1 VTQQPRE
8 PGTDVIGE
16 FQRWLVRSGA
26 RGVSR
31 GVGGQI
37 RSALGRS
44 EGSRDVWERATTLPQ
59 DEAPECAWCPVCRA
73 ARRLNETGPG
83 LSSQMAAATDA
94 FATVAQDAMSV
105 FEAALAAARPMAK
118 DPAAKSGTAKSGTAK
133 SGTAKSGTGKN
144 GTGKNGTGKGRAGSP
159 ASPPPAQ
166 APDEDS
172 PTARR
177 GVWED
182 AVSAPAEG
190 PPREPDDRR

>member
-1 VTQQPRE
+1 MTQQPRQ
-8 PGTDVIGE
+8 PGADLIGE

-44 EGSRDVWERATTLPQ
+44 EGSADVWERATRPPQ

-73 ARRLNETGPG
+73 ARRLNESGPG

-105 FEAALAAARPMAK
+105 FEAAMAAARPVVK
-118 DPAAKSGTAKSGTAK
+118 DEADSSARRAPGAASPAA
-133 SGTAKSGTGKN
+133 
-144 GTGKNGTGKGRAGSP
+144 GRNADS
-159 ASPPPAQ
+159 AARR
-166 APDEDS
+166 APDADS
-172 PTARR
+172 TAGGR
-177 GVWED
+177 GVWDE
-182 AVSAPAEG
+182 AAATAHPGG
-190 PPREPDDRR
+190 PPREPDDRS

>member
-1 VTQQPRE
+1 VTQQPRQ
-8 PGTDVIGE
+8 PGTDLIGE

-44 EGSRDVWERATTLPQ
+44 EGSADVWERATRPPQ

-73 ARRLNETGPG
+73 ARRLNESGPG

-105 FEAALAAARPMAK
+105 FEAAMAAARPVVK
-118 DPAAKSGTAKSGTAK
+118 DEADSAASRVPNAASPAAGRNAASSANRVPNADSA
-133 SGTAKSGTGKN
+133 ATGP
-144 GTGKNGTGKGRAGSP
+144 GVWDEAAAT
-159 ASPPPAQ
+159 ASP
-166 APDEDS
+166 
-172 PTARR
+172 
-177 GVWED
+177 G
-182 AVSAPAEG
+182 G
-190 PPREPDDRR
+190 PPREPDDRS

>member
-1 VTQQPRE
+1 VTQQPRQ
-8 PGTDVIGE
+8 PGTDLIGE

-44 EGSRDVWERATTLPQ
+44 EGSADVWERATRPPQ

-73 ARRLNETGPG
+73 ARRLNESGPG

-105 FEAALAAARPMAK
+105 FEAAMAAARPVVK
-118 DPAAKSGTAKSGTAK
+118 DEAASSASRVPNAASPSAGRNSDSPAA
-133 SGTAKSGTGKN
+133 
-144 GTGKNGTGKGRAGSP
+144 GRNSDSP
-159 ASPPPAQ
+159 AAGRN
-166 APDEDS
+166 ADS
-172 PTARR
+172 PAAGR
-177 GVWED
+177 GVWDE
-182 AVSAPAEG
+182 AAATASPGG
-190 PPREPDDRR
+190 PPREPDDRS

>member
-1 VTQQPRE
+1 VTQQPRQ
-8 PGTDVIGE
+8 PGTDLIGE

-44 EGSRDVWERATTLPQ
+44 EGSADVWERATRPPQ

-73 ARRLNETGPG
+73 ARRLNESGPG

-105 FEAALAAARPMAK
+105 FEAAMAAARPVVK
-118 DPAAKSGTAKSGTAK
+118 DEAASSASRVPNAASPSAGRNSDSPAA
-133 SGTAKSGTGKN
+133 
-144 GTGKNGTGKGRAGSP
+144 GRNSDSP
-159 ASPPPAQ
+159 AAGRNS
-166 APDEDS
+166 DS
-172 PTARR
+172 PAAGRNADSPAAGR
-177 GVWED
+177 GVWDE
-182 AVSAPAEG
+182 AAATASPGG
-190 PPREPDDRR
+190 PPREPDDRS

>member
-1 VTQQPRE
+1 VTQQPRQ
-8 PGTDVIGE
+8 PGTDLIGE

-44 EGSRDVWERATTLPQ
+44 EGSADVWERATRPPQ

-73 ARRLNETGPG
+73 ARRLNESGPG

-105 FEAALAAARPMAK
+105 FEAAMAARPVVK
-118 DPAAKSGTAKSGTAK
+118 DEADSAASRVPNAASPAAGRNAASSANRVPNADSA
-133 SGTAKSGTGKN
+133 ATGP
-144 GTGKNGTGKGRAGSP
+144 GVWDEAAAT
-159 ASPPPAQ
+159 ASP
-166 APDEDS
+166 
-172 PTARR
+172 
-177 GVWED
+177 G
-182 AVSAPAEG
+182 G
-190 PPREPDDRR
+190 PPREPDDRS